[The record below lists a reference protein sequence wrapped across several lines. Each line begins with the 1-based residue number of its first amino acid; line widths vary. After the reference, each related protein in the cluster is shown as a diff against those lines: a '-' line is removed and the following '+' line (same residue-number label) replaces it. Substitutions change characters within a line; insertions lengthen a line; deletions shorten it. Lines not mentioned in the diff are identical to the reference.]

1 MATRP
6 GADGLTNFQVSN
18 TGISA
23 YYFGGIV
30 SSLANAR
37 ILSIDK
43 LVAGEVSTV
52 TLDTTGFTVASFKIS
67 DGQGLKTITATPVSP
82 GVYSF
87 TPPAWVDG
95 EIALKYGHVR
105 VFANDGVEDTPGFLA
120 ILSLPAGY
128 SSEVLDS
135 VTAFSLP
142 GSKIGTQN
150 VFNVAQAYVY
160 KDGVAEN
167 ANGYSGVT
175 QIWDRDPDD
184 RIARVTPINV
194 APAVVTSITLT
205 KQADG
210 LYPRF
215 TSKYRHGNRP
225 VLSGGTPALEW
236 KTNGTLSHGDLI
248 TVRTN
253 VAGLFGAPDTRSQSL
268 AMIGDETWV
277 NGVNNPWLAAYANNE
292 LIRGYFDAGGGT
304 ANGYTGVPND
314 PSSPYHTVVG
324 AAKTNITRHANISS
338 AFKMSAFNDISNAG
352 TEPGLF
358 SWPKPFVESDR
369 VPDAG
374 RLCVAT
380 WTFYD
385 YDNASE
391 VNALQ
396 YQSISGTF
404 QVGANTKP
412 TRSGNNLVG
421 GIVGLGERC
430 SMVSGQGKTAMGYVK
445 LVDSGWG
452 YVEIDNSYTDEW
464 FVADWSNAIVTGTVS
479 GAVMTMGALVEGT
492 NYYSEGA
499 SKSARILQHTV
510 VSQVDTAT
518 VIAGVACGI
527 GINVF
532 YDATNAFTN
541 AAPITVSTRAWHRR
555 TIWVDYRVDG
565 NGKIMCGQIIDNNAP
580 QICLIDAH
588 NVRSDIGP
596 VLSNWGI
603 EANVPNSHTAISG
616 ELKTYTDNMMCIVS
630 SSPTWAGVDYLE
642 SEPLVRVG
650 HRTSTEAQFKL
661 SRGVYSSISG
671 KYLYVLK
678 DPMTPINTSG
688 LLLTGA

>member
-1 MATRP
+1 MARP
-6 GADGLTNFQVSN
+6 DINIIRCTDGLSP
-18 TGISA
+18 
-23 YYFGGIV
+23 
-30 SSLANAR
+30 R
-37 ILSIDK
+37 
-43 LVAGEVSTV
+43 
-52 TLDTTGFTVASFKIS
+52 
-67 DGQGLKTITATPVSP
+67 ATS
-82 GVYSF
+82 
-87 TPPAWVDG
+87 
-95 EIALKYGHVR
+95 
-105 VFANDGVEDTPGFLA
+105 
-120 ILSLPAGY
+120 
-128 SSEVLDS
+128 
-135 VTAFSLP
+135 
-142 GSKIGTQN
+142 
-150 VFNVAQAYVY
+150 
-160 KDGVAEN
+160 
-167 ANGYSGVT
+167 
-175 QIWDRDPDD
+175 
-184 RIARVTPINV
+184 
-194 APAVVTSITLT
+194 
-205 KQADG
+205 
-210 LYPRF
+210 LYPL
-215 TSKYRHGNRP
+215 GNRP
-225 VLSGGTPALEW
+225 SISGGTAALEW
-236 KTNGTLSHGDLI
+236 VTNGNLSHGDLI

-277 NGVNNPWLAAYANNE
+277 NGVSNPWLTAYANNE
-292 LIRGYFDAGGGT
+292 LIRGYLDAGGGT

-314 PSSPYHTVVG
+314 PNSPYHTVVG

-338 AFKMSAFNDISNAG
+338 AFKMSAFNGISNVG

-374 RLCVAT
+374 KLCVAT

-391 VNALQ
+391 INALQ

-452 YVEIDNSYTDEW
+452 YVEIDNSYTAEW
-464 FVADWSNAIVTGTVS
+464 FVADWSNAVVTGTDS
-479 GAVMTMGALVEGT
+479 GATMTMGTLTEGT

-499 SKSARILQHTV
+499 NKSARILQNTV
-510 VSQVDTAT
+510 VSLVDTAT

-532 YDATNAFTN
+532 YDSTNDVTN

-603 EANVPNSHTAISG
+603 EANVPNSHTAITG

-630 SSPTWAGVDYLE
+630 DSPTWAGVNYLDC
-642 SEPLVRVG
+642 EPLVMVG
-650 HRTSTEAQFKL
+650 YRTDQQATFKL
-661 SRGVYSSISG
+661 SRGVYSTISG

-678 DPMTPINTSG
+678 DPITPINTNG